1 MPARDCAPRG
11 HAISNHSP
19 RRFLV
24 NMEAGVVV
32 ALFHFTGSIPGFHI
46 FKMRNGKV
54 VLVNTVIGALSKPIG

>member
-1 MPARDCAPRG
+1 
-11 HAISNHSP
+11 
-19 RRFLV
+19 
-24 NMEAGVVV
+24 MEAGVVV